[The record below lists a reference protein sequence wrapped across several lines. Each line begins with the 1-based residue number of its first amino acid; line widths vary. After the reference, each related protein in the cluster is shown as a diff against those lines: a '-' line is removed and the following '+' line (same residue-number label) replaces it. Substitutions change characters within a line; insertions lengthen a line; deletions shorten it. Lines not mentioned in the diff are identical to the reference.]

1 MSTRSARFRLS
12 YARRKKIAGFLFTLP
27 FVIGFF
33 LFFLGPLLQA
43 VLFSVNELVLTST
56 TFELQYRGSYNY
68 RYALMVHPDFTRT
81 FTEVMGQLLT
91 RLPLILGFS
100 FFAATLLNQQF
111 RGRSLVRALFF
122 LPVIMGAGVV
132 MRMETT
138 DYARIMLQ
146 ASREGMV
153 FGSAFLRNIF
163 ENAHLP
169 EGMLTYVQ
177 GAADSLPYVIR
188 ASGVQILIFLAGL
201 QSIPRE
207 VYEAAA
213 VEGATPWERFWL
225 ITFPMLSPLILTNV
239 VYTVIDSFTAMDN
252 ELVVLIRET
261 MLRGAGYGVA
271 MAMAMLYFAAISLIL
286 IAVYALL
293 SRRIFYHV

>member
-1 MSTRSARFRLS
+1 
-12 YARRKKIAGFLFTLP
+12 
-27 FVIGFF
+27 
-33 LFFLGPLLQA
+33 
-43 VLFSVNELVLTST
+43 
-56 TFELQYRGSYNY
+56 
-68 RYALMVHPDFTRT
+68 
-81 FTEVMGQLLT
+81 VMGQLLT

>member
-1 MSTRSARFRLS
+1 STRSARFRLS

-163 ENAHLP
+163 E
-169 EGMLTYVQ
+169 
-177 GAADSLPYVIR
+177 
-188 ASGVQILIFLAGL
+188 
-201 QSIPRE
+201 
-207 VYEAAA
+207 
-213 VEGATPWERFWL
+213 
-225 ITFPMLSPLILTNV
+225 
-239 VYTVIDSFTAMDN
+239 
-252 ELVVLIRET
+252 
-261 MLRGAGYGVA
+261 
-271 MAMAMLYFAAISLIL
+271 
-286 IAVYALL
+286 
-293 SRRIFYHV
+293 